1 MRVPSDTTNSTRAF
15 RSQYMAVLNRRRTRW
30 LAALACTSSALAM
43 LAACDSPL
51 PSNQPQTRTDP
62 AAEQV
67 TVYKTL
73 ADCQAVQTDDRICD
87 AAFNEA
93 KEWQGQQPGYASQAQ
108 CEGEF
113 GAGRC
118 ETRSGNGTS
127 WFVPMMAGF
136 MLSNAMNRM
145 SYNNYMHYQKDRK
158 YRGGGTA
165 YPVYVNN
172 RGFVST
178 WSRDGTRPLNHRVTG
193 NSLPPTLNLRG
204 NPSGRGYAAPGAY
217 GRDTDAR
224 SPYTPK
230 SRGGFGQTASNR
242 GSCCG

>member
-1 MRVPSDTTNSTRAF
+1 MQDRLANSTRAY
-15 RSQYMAVLNRRRTRW
+15 RSRYMSWLSRRHTRW
-30 LAALACTSSALAM
+30 LAALACTSYALAV
-43 LAACDSPL
+43 LAACDSSP
-51 PSNQPQTRTDP
+51 NRQPPGRIETPT
-62 AAEQV
+62 EEV

-73 ADCQAVQTDDRICD
+73 AECQAVQADDRICD

-118 ETRSGNGTS
+118 ESRSGNGTS

-136 MLSNAMNRM
+136 MLSNAMNNM
-145 SYNNYMHYQKDRK
+145 SYNNYMQYQKDRR
-158 YRGGGTA
+158 YQGGGTA

-178 WSRDGTRPLNHRVTG
+178 WSRDGTRPLNHRILG
-193 NSLPPTLNLRG
+193 NGGLPSKLNLQG
-204 NPSGRGYAAPGAY
+204 DPSGRGYAAPGAY
-217 GRDTDAR
+217 GRSTDAG
-224 SPYTPK
+224 SPYTPR
-230 SRGGFGQTASNR
+230 SRGGFGQTSSYR
-242 GSCCG
+242 GGCCG